1 MDNTLIQ
8 LNNCGILRNRKW
20 LVRGVSLTVDRGQI
34 VTLIGPNGSGKS
46 TTAKMALGIMKPDE
60 GDNTIKENLKI
71 SYVPQKLVIDWSLPL
86 RVLDFMNLI
95 ENYEYSIINEMLT
108 ITGIQHLQN
117 EDVRNLSGGEFQ
129 RLLMARAI
137 AKKPDFLVLDEPVQG
152 VDYAGEIA
160 LYQIIQDIRKN
171 LNCGILLI
179 SHNLHVV
186 MSQTNHV
193 ICLNGHICC
202 SGEPKSIVKNPE
214 YIKLFGE
221 NMDPTLAFYKH
232 EHDHHHHPDGS
243 VDHSINYMFEDF
255 LFRAFVAGIGL
266 ALIAGPLGCFIVW
279 RRLSYFGDTLAHSAL
294 LGVVIGYALNLNF
307 IISVFVISA
316 LISLSLLYL
325 QKRTTLP
332 NDALLGLLAHSV
344 LSIGL
349 VLLGVLSFIRIDLM
363 SLLFGDI
370 LAVNV
375 QDLIIVWAGGGLSLL
390 VLIYIWRP
398 LFAGTVNLELAKAEG
413 LNPELAN
420 TIFTLLIALVIAISI
435 KIVGILLITGLLII
449 PAAAS
454 RNLSSHPIQM
464 AVVSSLLGVLA
475 VITGLL
481 SSINWDTSTGP
492 TILSAALGIFILTL
506 FPWKKLPIFEK
517 KNRLVK

>member
-71 SYVPQKLVIDWSLPL
+71 SYVPQKLAIDWSLPL

-95 ENYEYSIINEMLT
+95 ENYEHSIVNEMLT

-243 VDHSINYMFEDF
+243 VDHS
-255 LFRAFVAGIGL
+255 
-266 ALIAGPLGCFIVW
+266 
-279 RRLSYFGDTLAHSAL
+279 H
-294 LGVVIGYALNLNF
+294 
-307 IISVFVISA
+307 
-316 LISLSLLYL
+316 
-325 QKRTTLP
+325 
-332 NDALLGLLAHSV
+332 
-344 LSIGL
+344 
-349 VLLGVLSFIRIDLM
+349 
-363 SLLFGDI
+363 
-370 LAVNV
+370 
-375 QDLIIVWAGGGLSLL
+375 
-390 VLIYIWRP
+390 
-398 LFAGTVNLELAKAEG
+398 
-413 LNPELAN
+413 
-420 TIFTLLIALVIAISI
+420 
-435 KIVGILLITGLLII
+435 
-449 PAAAS
+449 
-454 RNLSSHPIQM
+454 
-464 AVVSSLLGVLA
+464 
-475 VITGLL
+475 
-481 SSINWDTSTGP
+481 
-492 TILSAALGIFILTL
+492 
-506 FPWKKLPIFEK
+506 
-517 KNRLVK
+517 